1 MGAKLEKFWDKDL
14 FVAEAK
20 KRHGDKFNYDKTEPK
35 GACSKVIVN
44 CPVHG
49 DYEVTANGHL
59 LYGCYGCSPRKKKD
73 LKTFLERARE
83 KHGGKYDYSLV
94 DYKRTDEKVKIIC
107 EKHGIFEQKPSSHLE
122 HGCAKCGHDKKLN
135 STETFI
141 DKAVKLHGDRYDYSL
156 VNYTGVRDYVKI
168 ICKFHGEFEQEVRVH
183 LMGCHCQKCANE
195 MISDNKKHT
204 LSSFIERS
212 KQHHGERYD
221 YSLVEY
227 KHSCSPV
234 KIICSI
240 HGTFKQNPKEHMD
253 GNGCTK
259 CAREKNKDACRKDND
274 YFINKAKLRHGDSYD
289 YSLAE
294 YTKATTK
301 VKIICKTH
309 GVFEQR
315 PNDHYTSGCPTCNHI
330 STYSKSS
337 YINNANKHHNGEATL
352 YFIQVFDD
360 VENFYKVGITVYDT
374 NERFGNFNS
383 MPYDFHEIYTVTDN
397 ASLIWDLEKYLFS
410 KFSNYSYSPLC
421 YFGGSILEC
430 FKFNIKQEFE
440 VVSEICS
447 YLQAKK
453 ENI

>member
-1 MGAKLEKFWDKDL
+1 MGAKLGKFWNKDL

-20 KRHGDKFNYDKTEPK
+20 KRHGNKFNYDKTEPK

-49 DYEVTANGHL
+49 DYEVTANRHL
-59 LYGCYGCSPRKKKD
+59 LYDCYECNPRKKKD
-73 LKTFLERARE
+73 LKTFLECARE
-83 KHGGKYDYSLV
+83 KHGSKYDYSLV
-94 DYKRTDEKVKIIC
+94 DYKRSDKKVKIVC

-122 HGCAKCGHDKKLN
+122 YGCAKCGHDKKLGN
-135 STETFI
+135 TETFI

-156 VNYTGVRDYVKI
+156 VDYTGAKEYVKI
-168 ICKFHGEFEQEVRVH
+168 VCKVHGDFEQEARVH

-195 MISDNKKHT
+195 MLSDSIKHT
-204 LSSFIERS
+204 LNSFIERS
-212 KQHHGERYD
+212 KQHHGDRYD

-227 KHSCSPV
+227 KHSCTPV
-234 KIICSI
+234 KIICSV
-240 HGTFKQNPKEHMD
+240 HGIFKQKPKEHMD

-259 CAREKNKDACRKDND
+259 CAREKNIDACRKDND
-274 YFINKAKLRHGDSYD
+274 YFINKAKLRHGNLYD
-289 YSLAE
+289 YSLVE

-315 PNDHYTSGCPTCNHI
+315 PTDHYISGCPTCNHI

-337 YINNANKHHNGEATL
+337 YVDNANKNHSGKSTL

-360 VENFYKVGITVYDT
+360 VENFYKIGITVHGT
-374 NERFGNFNS
+374 NKRFRNFNS
-383 MPYDFHEIYTVTDN
+383 MPYDFHILYTVTDDAN
-397 ASLIWDLEKYLFS
+397 RIWDLEKHLFS
-410 KFSNYSYSPLC
+410 KFRSHSYSPMC

-430 FKFNIKQEFE
+430 FKFDVEKEFE
-440 VVSEICS
+440 VISEIGN
-447 YLQAKK
+447 YLQYK
-453 ENI
+453 

>member
-1 MGAKLEKFWDKDL
+1 MGVKLEKFWDKDL

-20 KRHGDKFNYDKTEPK
+20 KRHGDKFNYGKTEPK

-59 LYGCYGCSPRKKKD
+59 LYDCYECSPRKKKG

-122 HGCAKCGHDKKLN
+122 YGCAKCGHDKKLN

-141 DKAVKLHGDRYDYSL
+141 DKAVKLHGNRYDYSL

-168 ICKFHGEFEQEVRVH
+168 ICKFHGEFEQEARVH

-195 MISDNKKHT
+195 MISDSKKHT

-274 YFINKAKLRHGDSYD
+274 YFINKAKLRHGDLYD

>member
-59 LYGCYGCSPRKKKD
+59 LYDCYECSPRKKKG

-122 HGCAKCGHDKKLN
+122 YGCAKCGHDKKLN

-168 ICKFHGEFEQEVRVH
+168 ICKFHGEFEQEARVH

-195 MISDNKKHT
+195 MISDSKKHT

-274 YFINKAKLRHGDSYD
+274 YFINKAKLRHGDLYD

-337 YINNANKHHNGEATL
+337 YINNANKHHNGKATL

-430 FKFNIKQEFE
+430 FKFDVEQEFE
-440 VVSEICS
+440 VISETGS
-447 YLQAKK
+447 YLQSKK

>member
-59 LYGCYGCSPRKKKD
+59 LYDCYECSPRKKKG

-122 HGCAKCGHDKKLN
+122 YGCAKCGHDKKLN

-168 ICKFHGEFEQEVRVH
+168 ICKFHGEFEQEARVH

-195 MISDNKKHT
+195 MISDSKKHT

-274 YFINKAKLRHGDSYD
+274 YFINKAKLRHGDLYD

-352 YFIQVFDD
+352 YFIQAFDD

>member
-1 MGAKLEKFWDKDL
+1 MGVKLEKFWDKDL

-59 LYGCYGCSPRKKKD
+59 LYDCYECSPRKKKG

-122 HGCAKCGHDKKLN
+122 YGCAKCGHDKKLN

-141 DKAVKLHGDRYDYSL
+141 DKAVKLHGNRYDYSL

-168 ICKFHGEFEQEVRVH
+168 ICKFHGEFEQEARVH

-195 MISDNKKHT
+195 MISDSKKHT

-274 YFINKAKLRHGDSYD
+274 YFINKAKLRHGDLYD

>member
-1 MGAKLEKFWDKDL
+1 MGAKLEKFWGKDL

-59 LYGCYGCSPRKKKD
+59 LYDCYECSPRKKKG

-94 DYKRTDEKVKIIC
+94 DYKRTDEKVKIVC
-107 EKHGIFEQKPSSHLE
+107 ERHGIFEQKPSSHLE
-122 HGCAKCGHDKKLN
+122 YGCAKCGHDKKLN

-156 VNYTGVRDYVKI
+156 VNYTGARDYVKI
-168 ICKFHGEFEQEVRVH
+168 ICKFHGEFEQEARVH

-195 MISDNKKHT
+195 MISDSKKHT

-274 YFINKAKLRHGDSYD
+274 YFINKAKLRHGDLYD
-289 YSLAE
+289 YSLVE

-315 PNDHYTSGCPTCNHI
+315 PTDHYTSGCPTCNHI

-337 YINNANKHHNGEATL
+337 YINNANKHHNGKATL

-430 FKFNIKQEFE
+430 FKFDVEQEFE
-440 VVSEICS
+440 VISETGS
-447 YLQAKK
+447 YLQSKK

>member
-59 LYGCYGCSPRKKKD
+59 LYDCYECSPRKKKG

-94 DYKRTDEKVKIIC
+94 DYKRTDEKVKIVC

-122 HGCAKCGHDKKLN
+122 YGCAKCGHDKKLN

-156 VNYTGVRDYVKI
+156 VNYTGARESVKI
-168 ICKFHGEFEQEVRVH
+168 ICKFHGEFEQEARVH

-195 MISDNKKHT
+195 MISDSKKHT

-234 KIICSI
+234 KIICSV
-240 HGTFKQNPKEHMD
+240 HGIFKQNPKEHMD

-274 YFINKAKLRHGDSYD
+274 YFIEKAKLTHGDKYD
-289 YSLAE
+289 YSLVE
-294 YTKATTK
+294 YTKAITK

-315 PNDHYTSGCPTCNHI
+315 PTDHYRSGCPECNHV
-330 STYSKSS
+330 STYIKSS
-337 YINNANKHHNGEATL
+337 YVSNAISNHGGDSTL

-360 VENFYKVGITVYDT
+360 VESFYKIGITVYDIY
-374 NERFGNFNS
+374 ERFSNFIS
-383 MPYDFHEIYTVTDN
+383 MPYDYHVLYTITDN
-397 ASLIWDLEKYLFS
+397 VERIWDLEKHLLS
-410 KFSNYSYSPLC
+410 KFYDFSYSPLC
-421 YFGGSILEC
+421 DFGGSIKEC
-430 FKFNIKQEFE
+430 FRFNVEQEFQ
-440 VVSEICS
+440 VIAEIKN
-447 YLQAKK
+447 YTK
-453 ENI
+453 

>member
-14 FVAEAK
+14 FVTEAK

-59 LYGCYGCSPRKKKD
+59 LYDCYECSPRKKKG

-94 DYKRTDEKVKIIC
+94 NYKRTDEKVKIIC

-122 HGCAKCGHDKKLN
+122 YGCAKCGHDKKLN

-156 VNYTGVRDYVKI
+156 VNYTGARDYVKI
-168 ICKFHGEFEQEVRVH
+168 ICKFHGEFEQEARVH
-183 LMGCHCQKCANE
+183 LMGCHCQKCANG
-195 MISDNKKHT
+195 MISDSKKHT

-240 HGTFKQNPKEHMD
+240 HGIFKQNPKEHMD

-274 YFINKAKLRHGDSYD
+274 YFINKAKLRHGDLYD
-289 YSLAE
+289 YSLVE
-294 YTKATTK
+294 YTKATMK

-315 PNDHYTSGCPTCNHI
+315 PTDHYISGCPTCNHI

-421 YFGGSILEC
+421 YFGGGILEC
-430 FKFNIKQEFE
+430 FKFDIKQEFE
-440 VVSEICS
+440 VISEICS

>member
-1 MGAKLEKFWDKDL
+1 MGAKLGKFWNKDL

-20 KRHGDKFNYDKTEPK
+20 KRHGNKFNYDKTEPK

-59 LYGCYGCSPRKKKD
+59 LYDCYECNPRKKKD
-73 LKTFLERARE
+73 LKTFLECARE
-83 KHGGKYDYSLV
+83 KHGSKYDYSLV
-94 DYKRTDEKVKIIC
+94 DYKRTDKKVKIVC
-107 EKHGIFEQKPSSHLE
+107 EKHGIFEQTPSSHLE
-122 HGCAKCGHDKKLN
+122 YGCAKCGHDKKLN

-156 VNYTGVRDYVKI
+156 VNYTGARECVKI
-168 ICKFHGEFEQEVRVH
+168 ICKFHGEFEQEARVH

-195 MISDNKKHT
+195 MLSDSIKHT
-204 LSSFIERS
+204 LNSFIERS

-221 YSLVEY
+221 YSLVDY
-227 KHSCSPV
+227 KHSCVPV
-234 KIICSI
+234 KIICSV
-240 HGTFKQNPKEHMD
+240 HGIFKQNPKEHMY

-259 CAREKNKDACRKDND
+259 CAREKNKDVCRKDND
-274 YFINKAKLRHGDSYD
+274 YFINKAKLRHGDLYD
-289 YSLAE
+289 YSLVE
-294 YTKATTK
+294 YTKATMK

-315 PNDHYTSGCPTCNHI
+315 PTDHYISGCPTCNHI

-337 YINNANKHHNGEATL
+337 YVDNANKNHSGKSTL

-360 VENFYKVGITVYDT
+360 VENFYKVGITVHGT
-374 NERFGNFNS
+374 NKRFRNFNS
-383 MPYDFHEIYTVTDN
+383 MPYDFHILYTVTDDAN
-397 ASLIWDLEKYLFS
+397 RIWDLEKHLFS
-410 KFSNYSYSPLC
+410 KFRSYSYSPMC

-430 FKFNIKQEFE
+430 FKFDVEQEFE
-440 VVSEICS
+440 VISEIGS
-447 YLQAKK
+447 YLQSKK